1 VYFGTPTAAVA
12 PLRAL
17 VEAGFEIP
25 LVISRADRRRGRRG
39 QPTPSPVKA
48 AALELGLDVSTDMAE
63 AGEVGADCGVVVA
76 YGRII
81 PEALLEQLPMINIH
95 FSLLPKW
102 RGAAPVERAILAGD
116 ATTGVCVMAVDV
128 ELDTGA
134 VYSVIETPIGLSET
148 ADELR
153 SRLVDIGSEQLVG
166 ALREGLTSP
175 VAQEGE
181 STYAEKINRSDLEL
195 DWSKDAESL
204 HRTVRVGGAWTTF
217 RAKSFKV
224 HAARVVQTDVS
235 VSSTQVGE
243 LDGDQVVCGAGRME
257 LVTVQPEGKPRLDMA
272 SWANGARL
280 EPGERLGH

>member
-1 VYFGTPTAAVA
+1 VYFGTPAAAVA

-39 QPTPSPVKA
+39 RPTPSPVKA
-48 AALELGLDVSTDMAE
+48 AALELGLEVSTDMAE

-81 PEALLEQLPMINIH
+81 PEALLEQLPMINLH
-95 FSLLPKW
+95 FSLLPRW

-134 VYSVIETPIGLSET
+134 VYSVVETPIGPLET
-148 ADELR
+148 AEELR
-153 SRLVDIGSEQLVG
+153 SRLVDIGSEELVR
-166 ALREGLTSP
+166 ALREGLASP

-181 STYAEKINRSDLEL
+181 PTYAEKINRSDLEL
-195 DWSKDAESL
+195 DWSNDAESIL
-204 HRTVRVGGAWTTF
+204 RTVRVGGAWTTF
-217 RAKSFKV
+217 RTKSFKV

-235 VSSTQVGE
+235 VSGGQVGE
-243 LDGDQVVCGAGRME
+243 LVGDRVVCGAGRLE
-257 LVTVQPEGKPRLDMA
+257 LATVQPEGKPRLDMA
-272 SWANGARL
+272 SWTNGARL
-280 EPGERLGH
+280 QPGERLGH